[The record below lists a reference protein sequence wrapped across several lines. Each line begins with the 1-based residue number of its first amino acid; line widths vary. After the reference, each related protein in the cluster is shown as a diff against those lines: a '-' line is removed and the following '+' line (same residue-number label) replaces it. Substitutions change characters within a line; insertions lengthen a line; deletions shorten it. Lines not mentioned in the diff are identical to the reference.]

1 MVRWEYQTVY
11 AESYGTGAKE
21 ARLRELGEAG
31 WEVFALG
38 RTVVSLNRA
47 KDLGLYGD
55 RPRWDHREAY
65 QLGQYGLG
73 PTVEVW
79 QFECKRPK
87 EAA

>member
-47 KDLGLYGD
+47 KDLG
-55 RPRWDHREAY
+55 
-65 QLGQYGLG
+65 QYGLG